1 MASSHPI
8 QGDSV
13 EGETGQH
20 GGPEQREEKIE
31 HKSLQIGVPYLRLLP
46 IKLPFGSARP
56 GIRIS

>member
-31 HKSLQIGVPYLRLLP
+31 HKSLQIGVP
-46 IKLPFGSARP
+46 
-56 GIRIS
+56 